1 MFEAVPEVKGQG
13 FEAIFRDVFSTGT
26 TFDAKEMP
34 ATLKRDGKL
43 IAGYYNTV
51 YQPLKDTAGE
61 ITGIIQIVVEVTGQ
75 VEARRKV
82 EESQLALQ
90 QVNEQLAAANEELYA
105 ANEELSAA
113 NGQLTRVNA
122 DLDNFVYAAS
132 HDLKSPI
139 LNIEGLLRVL
149 VKKLPPDNPE
159 EPVFGKAVDLMRD
172 AISRF
177 KGTIADLTEIIK
189 IGKADEE
196 ITAVAMPE
204 VIRHVLLDMEDSIGE
219 AGAGVT
225 VEVSQCPEIA
235 FSRKNL
241 QSIVYN
247 LVSNA
252 VKYRSPHRHLKLRI
266 TCCVDGEYLVLSVA
280 DNGLGMDLSGENK
293 IFTMFKRLHNHVEGS
308 GIGLYIVRK
317 IVDNAGGRIEVESQA
332 DAGSTFRV
340 YLRR

>member
-1 MFEAVPEVKGQG
+1 
-13 FEAIFRDVFSTGT
+13 
-26 TFDAKEMP
+26 
-34 ATLKRDGKL
+34 
-43 IAGYYNTV
+43 V
-51 YQPLKDTAGE
+51 YQPLKNTAGE

-90 QVNEQLAAANEELYA
+90 QANEQLAAANEELYA
-105 ANEELSAA
+105 ANEELSSA
-113 NGQLTRVNA
+113 NGQLIRVNA

-149 VKKLPPDNPE
+149 VKKLPPDNPQ

-177 KGTIADLTEIIK
+177 KGTISDLTEITK
-189 IGKADEE
+189 IGKANEE
-196 ITAVAMPE
+196 ITAVELPE
-204 VIRHVLLDMEDSIGE
+204 VIRHVLLDLEDSIGE
-219 AGAGVT
+219 ADAGVA

-241 QSIVYN
+241 HSIVYN

-252 VKYRSPHRHLKLRI
+252 VKYRSPHRHLELGI
-266 TCCVDGEYLVLSVA
+266 TCRVEGEYLVLSVA

-308 GIGLYIVRK
+308 GIGLYIVKK
-317 IVDNAGGRIEVESQA
+317 IVDNAGGRIEVESQV